1 MMSRY
6 HESVLNAVLFDFM
19 NKTKDKLFL
28 DLLVYCYEEKD
39 IVPHQKGMDSE
50 IGVRFESLESY
61 CYYTMQIVREYL
73 LLLNKDF
80 KSK

>member
-39 IVPHQKGMDSE
+39 MFHIKKE
-50 IGVRFESLESY
+50 
-61 CYYTMQIVREYL
+61 
-73 LLLNKDF
+73 
-80 KSK
+80 